1 MPDLK
6 SELKK
11 LESLKFDDEGDTNV
25 ITLPAAT
32 ALPDDQQGGVSS
44 RFFNVVRD
52 NPGCNRTRLLALADG
67 ANVAKASSS
76 SLLAQF
82 VKRGL
87 IRAVDSQA
95 GLTYFAIGQS
105 YKPGYV
111 KQPKKAAKATKT
123 PKTVK
128 PSLRAVAPEPVSLYT
143 LSAQELLDTMSIVK
157 ARALYDELKKIFG
170 G

>member
-11 LESLKFDDEGDTNV
+11 LETLKFDDEGESNV

-44 RFFNVVRD
+44 RFFNVIRD
-52 NPGCNRTRLLALADG
+52 NPGCNRKRILSLAET
-67 ANVAKASSS
+67 ANVSKASSS

-87 IRAVDSQA
+87 VRTVDSA
-95 GLTYFAIGQS
+95 SGTTYFSIGQK
-105 YKPGYV
+105 YKPGYI
-111 KQPKKAAKATKT
+111 KQAKKGATKT
-123 PKTVK
+123 K
-128 PSLRAVAPEPVSLYT
+128 AVTAAPAPVQAVIPAPVT
-143 LSAQELLDTMSIVK
+143 LASFSAQDMLDSMPVGK
-157 ARALYDELKKIFG
+157 ARALYVELKKLFEV
-170 G
+170 